1 MVALQIL
8 VLTVGVRILLG
19 EDNEAVRKNYYCTRS
34 YFGSYNFCGQPR
46 FFWPLRITAS
56 TADSH
61 SVNRSSILLGA
72 RDNFKSSASSALFF
86 YLTEGTE
93 SNCGASVFGIASSAE
108 QFQNFPP
115 GWRKKRAKTAQREKT
130 GGF

>member
-34 YFGSYNFCGQPR
+34 YFGSYNFCGQLR

-72 RDNFKSSASSALFF
+72 IVLFLEQHWFSAVFLFK
-86 YLTEGTE
+86 
-93 SNCGASVFGIASSAE
+93 
-108 QFQNFPP
+108 
-115 GWRKKRAKTAQREKT
+115 
-130 GGF
+130 

>member
-19 EDNEAVRKNYYCTRS
+19 EDNEAVRKNYCCTRS
-34 YFGSYNFCGQPR
+34 YFGSYNFCGKPR

-72 RDNFKSSASSALFF
+72 ISFFLETALAWCCFF
-86 YLTEGTE
+86 ILTELQRIE
-93 SNCGASVFGIASSAE
+93 LRNERFQKCEQCAAE
-108 QFQNFPP
+108 
-115 GWRKKRAKTAQREKT
+115 GVLD
-130 GGF
+130 